1 MKIYT
6 KQPIH
11 LNRTLFSHDET
22 KFHLNR
28 TLFSHDETKFH
39 LNRTLFSHDETKFHL
54 NRTLFG
60 HDETKF
66 HLNSLQNY
74 KKEKHIEIFSLEGFF
89 LIDKNVIYKLNVI
102 DVEPIIM
109 DEFILDL
116 SSETREIVY
125 QIPNIHIVVDTLTF
139 SVLINKKLGLSFVFE
154 EKYDKNDKIGEN
166 YYFLAEKFDEPIKMC
181 IYEFLSSLH

>member
-11 LNRTLFSHDET
+11 LKGHDVFCPEGGNHFNSSCSSPVI
-22 KFHLNR
+22 KNFN
-28 TLFSHDETKFH
+28 S
-39 LNRTLFSHDETKFHL
+39 L

-66 HLNSLQNY
+66 HLNSLKDY
-74 KKEKHIEIFSLEGFF
+74 KGEKHKHIEIFSLEGFF
-89 LIDKNVIYKLNVI
+89 LIEKNVIYKLNII

-109 DEFILDL
+109 DELILDL
-116 SSETREIVY
+116 STETREIVH
-125 QIPNIHIVVDTLTF
+125 QIPNIHILVTTLSF
-139 SVLINKKLGLSFVFE
+139 SFLINKKLGISFVFE
-154 EKYDKNDKIGEN
+154 EKYDKNNKIGEN
-166 YYFLAEKFDEPIKMC
+166 YYFLAEKCDEPIKMC

>member
-6 KQPIH
+6 
-11 LNRTLFSHDET
+11 T
-22 KFHLNR
+22 K
-28 TLFSHDETKFH
+28 SI
-39 LNRTLFSHDETKFHL
+39 HL

-66 HLNSLQNY
+66 HLNMLKNH
-74 KKEKHIEIFSLEGFF
+74 KGEKHKHIEIFSLEGFF

-102 DVEPIIM
+102 DVEPIVI
-109 DEFILDL
+109 DELTLDL
-116 SSETREIVY
+116 SKETREIVY
-125 QIPNIHIVVDTLTF
+125 QIPNIHILVHTLSF
-139 SVLINKKLGLSFVFE
+139 SIIINKKIGLSFVFE

-166 YYFLAEKFDEPIKMC
+166 YYFLAEKCDEQIKMC